1 MPSIDER
8 SRHWF
13 MDFYKF
19 ERHLKECSRAMT
31 RDRFVYPAKVT
42 DWYSKKNKKTLQ
54 GCQKQ
59 LPDSI
64 PVQVVTQTLKQDQ
77 K

>member
-1 MPSIDER
+1 
-8 SRHWF
+8 
-13 MDFYKF
+13 
-19 ERHLKECSRAMT
+19 MT
-31 RDRFVYPAKVT
+31 QDRFVYPAKVT

-54 GCQKQ
+54 GCQKR